1 MDILEKL
8 KKLIGE
14 TMPEI
19 DIDPVTESTSL
30 QNDLGLDSLSIMMI
44 SIVVEE
50 NFGFEFE
57 GDINFETVGE
67 ICDYIENEIG

>member
-1 MDILEKL
+1 MNTLEKL
-8 KKLIGE
+8 KKLISE

-19 DIDPVTESTSL
+19 DVEPITQSASL
-30 QNDLGLDSLSIMMI
+30 QNDLGLDSLSVMMI

-50 NFGFEFE
+50 HFGFEFE

-67 ICDYIENEIG
+67 ICDYIENKIG

>member
-1 MDILEKL
+1 MTTLEQL
-8 KKLIGE
+8 KKIICE

-19 DIDPVTESTSL
+19 DISHVKESTSL

-50 NFGFEFE
+50 EFDFEFE
-57 GDINFETVGE
+57 GNISFETVGE
-67 ICDYIENEIG
+67 LCRYIENRIG